1 MFDKE
6 VDKTK
11 IYKNGIFLIVVQ
23 NHKIL
28 VNVES
33 LYNEPILILIINK
46 SKLHH
51 IWTSRNI
58 KVIKTL

>member
-51 IWTSRNI
+51 I
-58 KVIKTL
+58 